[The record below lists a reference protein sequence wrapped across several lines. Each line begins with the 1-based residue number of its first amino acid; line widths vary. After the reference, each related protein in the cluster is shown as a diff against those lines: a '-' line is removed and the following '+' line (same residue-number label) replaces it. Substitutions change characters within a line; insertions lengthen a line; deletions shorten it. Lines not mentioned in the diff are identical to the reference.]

1 MSEHG
6 VENKII
12 SEVQKVT
19 LAKVKDQNDVDN
31 FS

>member
-1 MSEHG
+1 

-31 FS
+31 FSW